1 MTQVSGA
8 ACILLLAACAMAAE
22 GTVPYVVQ
30 GDAIPE
36 PLTAVPGEPARG
48 REVVTG
54 RDANCLLCH
63 AIPETGERFMGNVA
77 PSLSAVGTRL
87 TPGQLRLRVVD
98 PTRLKPDVAMPAY
111 YRTQGLDRVMEP
123 YRGKPVLSAQQVED
137 VVAYLTTLK

>member
-1 MTQVSGA
+1 MTQVTGA
-8 ACILLLAACAMAAE
+8 ACVLLLAACAMAAE

-30 GDAIPE
+30 GDAIAE
-36 PLTAVPGEPARG
+36 PLTTAPGEPARG

-77 PSLSAVGTRL
+77 PSLSGVAGRL

>member
-8 ACILLLAACAMAAE
+8 ACILLLAACAVAE
-22 GTVPYVVQ
+22 QGTVPYVVQ
-30 GDAIPE
+30 GDAIPQ
-36 PLTAVPGEPARG
+36 PLTTVPGEPARG
-48 REVVTG
+48 REIVTG

-77 PSLSAVGTRL
+77 PQLSGVGNRL

>member
-8 ACILLLAACAMAAE
+8 ACILLLAACATAAE

-36 PLTAVPGEPARG
+36 PLTTVPGEPARG

>member
-36 PLTAVPGEPARG
+36 PLTTVPGEPARG

-137 VVAYLTTLK
+137 VVAYLTT